1 LCAARDAGRRAGLGQ
16 GKAPPPFLSPPLRRH
31 HFLGPKRVEVGLYY
45 GKDQEQAKN
54 PAKTSE
60 REIAL
65 NNFFPFSFSSSL
77 LKFLVLKKNFFFRS
91 RR

>member
-1 LCAARDAGRRAGLGQ
+1 M
-16 GKAPPPFLSPPLRRH
+16 
-31 HFLGPKRVEVGLYY
+31 EVGLYY